1 MRSSRWRGLKPSRY
15 TPSRHAV
22 VCSAMALA
30 IASGCAKPRPTP
42 PTAPV
47 PTPLQQLQKDF
58 DALIDQPGHQH
69 GIWGIVV
76 HSLTRNQRLYER
88 NPSTLLVPASA
99 MKLVSV
105 AAGSEAVGWEFA
117 FETKLL
123 ATGPIV
129 GSVLQGDLVVVG
141 NGDPSI
147 LGRAGDDALT
157 PWVDA
162 LRARGITRVDGRVI
176 ADDDA
181 LEEPAPGFIWSWDDL
196 GYPYGALPGALN
208 LAENIVRVTVTPA
221 TLEGLPP
228 TLELPADARDFRV
241 LNRVRTGAAGGG
253 TNVWPEFRAG
263 ESALSLSGSIAVGD
277 KPAAVS
283 VAAGNPTEW
292 VARSFRNR
300 LLNAGIDV
308 TGAAVDVD
316 DLPVRPAW
324 QQATL
329 LHTHR
334 SRSLAEIAK
343 ALLKDS
349 INLYAEAVLR
359 LASGPQGV
367 RTTAAGLDAV
377 RARLES
383 WGIPKEGIQVVDG
396 SGLSR
401 RNVIA
406 PETLVAIL
414 ARFYDASGASPFMQA
429 QAIAG
434 RDGTLATRMR
444 GTPAET
450 NAIGKTG
457 SMSNVRTFAGYVRS
471 AEGEELVFAIMANNF
486 EGPASGVT
494 ATIDRLVA
502 RLASFSRAAVSR
514 ESPAPASHV
523 QLRPAALRQR

>member
-1 MRSSRWRGLKPSRY
+1 MLSSRWRGLKPSRY
-15 TPSRHAV
+15 EPSRYLV

-30 IASGCAKPRPTP
+30 IAFGCAKPRPAP
-42 PTAPV
+42 PTAPD
-47 PTPLQQLQKDF
+47 PTPLQQLQTDF
-58 DALIDQPGHQH
+58 NALIDQPGHQH
-69 GIWGIVV
+69 GIWGVVV

-99 MKLVSV
+99 MKLASV
-105 AAGSEAVGWEFA
+105 AAASEAVGWDFA
-117 FETKLL
+117 FETRLL

-129 GSVLQGDLVVVG
+129 DGVLQGDLVIAG
-141 NGDPSI
+141 TGDPSI
-147 LGRAGDDALT
+147 LGRAGDDSLSS
-157 PWVDA
+157 WIDA

-176 ADDDA
+176 GDDDG
-181 LEEPAPGFIWSWDDL
+181 LEEPTPGFVWSWDDL
-196 GYPYGALPGALN
+196 GYAYGALPGALN
-208 LAENIVRVTVTPA
+208 LAENIVRVMVTPA
-221 TLEGLPP
+221 TLEGLPAA
-228 TLELPADARDFRV
+228 LELPADARDLRV
-241 LNRVRTGAAGGG
+241 LNNVRTGSAGTG

-263 ESALSLSGSIAVGD
+263 ETALTLNGTIAVGE
-277 KPAAVS
+277 KPATVS
-283 VAAGNPTEW
+283 MAAGNPTEW
-292 VARSFRNR
+292 VARSVRNR
-300 LLNAGIDV
+300 VLAAGIDV
-308 TGAAVDVD
+308 TGAAVDID

-334 SRSLAEIAK
+334 SRPLAEIAK
-343 ALLKDS
+343 PLLKDS
-349 INLYAEAVLR
+349 INLYAETVLR
-359 LASGPQGV
+359 LASGPQGI

-383 WGIPKEGIQVVDG
+383 WGIPKEGIQIVDG

-457 SMSNVRTFAGYVRS
+457 SMSNVRTFAGYVKS
-471 AEGEELVFAIMANNF
+471 AEGEDLVFAIMANNF
-486 EGPASGVT
+486 EGPGSGVT
-494 ATIDRLVA
+494 AAIDRLVV
-502 RLASFSRAAVSR
+502 RLASFSRTAVTRSSAVPTSHARQQPAVSR
-514 ESPAPASHV
+514 H
-523 QLRPAALRQR
+523 Q